1 MLMFL
6 LKIGGGELLTFSI
19 CPECYSDFF
28 EKYTNK
34 FGELKIDEYRR
45 LLSEN
50 IKIIEAKIFEEN
62 GKMYMFKECE
72 EHGEFK
78 DYLGLSEL
86 YYRAKKYDLLG
97 KGAITPKNKEK
108 YKCPF
113 DCGPCVNHKSH
124 TVLAIIDVTNR
135 CNMACPICFA
145 SSGKPEYIYE
155 PSYSDIKRM
164 VTEAIRNGA
173 VALQN
178 SGGEPTV
185 RDDLDKI
192 IRIEK
197 STGIHHIEVNTNG
210 LRIAMEGPRYARK
223 LVESGVNNFYLQFD
237 AVGEDGDEVYQKLR
251 GRKLWKVKEEC
262 IENLREGGCRSVT
275 LVVTFSKE
283 INGKELGKVI
293 KFAEENPDIVR
304 CVNVQPFSHTG
315 RGFDFEQKRTTNH
328 DFILEV
334 ERGTNGKLRR
344 DHFFPVPSTLTVSHF
359 IEAIVKRRVVEMSPH
374 FYCGTATFEVM
385 VNGEYVP
392 ISEFI
397 DVERFFD
404 DLEEKSKSFF
414 YNALPQTVVRAMRF
428 FSPIG
433 NLYLEKLLSSYFK
446 PSAPRELKEAILG
459 IFTNVRY
466 DSLKNFTHR
475 SLMIG
480 SMHFMDPYSWD
491 RGRVERCVIH
501 YPQVDGMIIPF
512 CTYNLFYRPYYERR
526 YSRPRT

>member
-1 MLMFL
+1 MKIICCIEIPKCSKYVNVL

-34 FGELKIDEYRR
+34 FSELKIDEYRR

-62 GKMYMFKECE
+62 GKMYMFKECK

-192 IRIEK
+192 IRIER
-197 STGIHHIEVNTNG
+197 STGIHHIEVDTNG
-210 LRIAMEGPRYARK
+210 LRIAMEGPKYARK
-223 LVESGVNNFYLQFD
+223 LVESGVDNFYLQFD

-293 KFAEENPDIVR
+293 KFAEENPDWDV
-304 CVNVQPFSHTG
+304 VLVT
-315 RGFDFEQKRTTNH
+315 EVKA
-328 DFILEV
+328 LEKACSIP
-334 ERGTNGKLRR
+334 EADN
-344 DHFFPVPSTLTVSHF
+344 LTVMNAGDFSEEEK
-359 IEAIVKRRVVEMSPH
+359 IEMFVDAGVFCFPTRQDSQGLVLCEAQAMGVPTCYTGLPQQQEVGGGVEIPYKSIETFPDGMRLAIIDYKDVEASIYKTYEH
-374 FYCGTATFEVM
+374 AEF
-385 VNGEYVP
+385 
-392 ISEFI
+392 ISEYGRENAKRFRASVVAKAL
-397 DVERFFD
+397 VEL
-404 DLEEKSKSFF
+404 LES
-414 YNALPQTVVRAMRF
+414 
-428 FSPIG
+428 
-433 NLYLEKLLSSYFK
+433 
-446 PSAPRELKEAILG
+446 
-459 IFTNVRY
+459 
-466 DSLKNFTHR
+466 
-475 SLMIG
+475 
-480 SMHFMDPYSWD
+480 
-491 RGRVERCVIH
+491 
-501 YPQVDGMIIPF
+501 
-512 CTYNLFYRPYYERR
+512 
-526 YSRPRT
+526 